1 MCFAWFTQ
9 QSKII
14 ITKNIHIN
22 SNITE
27 VSCCCLLVLLDYDL
41 DYSWLT
47 WARISGLSASRG
59 LFSTYFLSLTLNNKA
74 VKTNST
80 FFFFFKCSVELIPSW
95 ELLVL
100 SSKEQERAVAF
111 TQTAQPHLSA
121 PTTSRSLLNKHLAL
135 STPQVSALCLSLYT
149 N

>member
-22 SNITE
+22 SNKTE

-74 VKTNST
+74 VKTNIT
-80 FFFFFKCSVELIPSW
+80 FFKKKMFSWINSQLRVACFKLKGAGTSCSLYSDCPAAPVSSNNKPQPS
-95 ELLVL
+95 EQTSGSQHPAGL
-100 SSKEQERAVAF
+100 SSLFESV
-111 TQTAQPHLSA
+111 H
-121 PTTSRSLLNKHLAL
+121 
-135 STPQVSALCLSLYT
+135 
-149 N
+149 